1 MFTDNGSAVS
11 KTIEG
16 KEKSMTIHSN
26 INIRAGALD
35 REQQQAGAFGV
46 VSISGQKKK
55 NGTENQGMKF
65 GGQIDPIEQKKALAK
80 KRAYKIIKDALAG
93 ELKRDADV
101 QVVKDHAEQLRCD
114 MAQAQNEIARIDGE
128 KEKWREE
135 CGVAEDSEEQKDL
148 ELLEKREAYER
159 GDFSKELTK
168 EEKEHLA
175 ELDKRGYTDYQK
187 KALEMEK
194 KKAPYTDTVQK
205 AEAGIIADNAV
216 VRATRLE
223 RLKKDFIREAQK
235 EENEVLA
242 AASKEIIGML
252 VDEAKDHMDE
262 KSEELQEKAE
272 EKKEEKEAEQEKIDA
287 AKEKKEEMEAL
298 ANPEKVSSEQTA
310 ATQVAPPSGDKMTE
324 AMVQLDS
331 NKGDYQKEIEEMMRK
346 MKLVAEDIKGIKV
359 DEIF

>member
-1 MFTDNGSAVS
+1 
-11 KTIEG
+11 
-16 KEKSMTIHSN
+16 MTINSN
-26 INIRAGALD
+26 ISIQAGVLD
-35 REQQQAGAFGV
+35 KEQQQAGKFGV
-46 VSISGQKKK
+46 VSVSGRKREEKEEK
-55 NGTENQGMKF
+55 NPGLALN
-65 GGQIDPIEQKKALAK
+65 GQIDPIEQKKALAK
-80 KRAYKIIKDALAG
+80 KQAYKIIKDALAN

-101 QVVKDHAEQLRCD
+101 QEVKDHAEQLRND
-114 MAQAQNEIARIDGE
+114 MSEAQDEIARIDGE

-135 CGVAEDSEEQKDL
+135 CGVAEDSGEQKDL

-159 GDFSKELTK
+159 GDLSKELTE
-168 EEKEHLA
+168 EEKERLA

-194 KKAPYTDTVQK
+194 KKAPYTDTVRK
-205 AEAGIIADNAV
+205 AEAGIMADNAV

-223 RLKKDFIREAQK
+223 RLKKDFIRKAQK

-287 AKEKKEEMEAL
+287 AKERKEEMEAL
-298 ANPEKVSSEQTA
+298 ADPENASPEQTA
-310 ATQVAPPSGDKMTE
+310 ATQVAPPSGDGMTE
-324 AMVQLDS
+324 AMVQLD
-331 NKGDYQKEIEEMMRK
+331 GQREDYQKEIEEMMRK
-346 MKLVAEDIKGIKV
+346 MNLVAEDIKGIKV
-359 DEIF
+359 DEVF

>member
-1 MFTDNGSAVS
+1 
-11 KTIEG
+11 
-16 KEKSMTIHSN
+16 MTINSN
-26 INIRAGALD
+26 ISIQAGALD
-35 REQQQAGAFGV
+35 KEQQQAGKFGV
-46 VSISGQKKK
+46 VSVSGKKREEKEEK
-55 NGTENQGMKF
+55 NPGFMLNGRV
-65 GGQIDPIEQKKALAK
+65 DPIEQKKTQAK
-80 KRAYKIIKDALAG
+80 KQAYKIIKDALAN
-93 ELKRDADV
+93 ELRRDADV
-101 QVVKDHAEQLRCD
+101 QEVKDHAEQLRND
-114 MAQAQNEIARIDGE
+114 MTQAQNEIGRINGE
-128 KEKWREE
+128 KEEWRDE

-159 GDFSKELTK
+159 GDLSKELTE

-187 KALEMEK
+187 RALEMEK

-205 AEAGIIADNAV
+205 AEAGIMADNAV

-223 RLKKDFIREAQK
+223 RLKKDFIRKAQK

-262 KSEELQEKAE
+262 KSEEIREKAE

-298 ANPEKVSSEQTA
+298 ANPENASSSQTA
-310 ATQVAPPSGDKMTE
+310 AQVAPPSGDGMTE
-324 AMVQLDS
+324 VMVQLDG
-331 NKGDYQKEIEEMMRK
+331 NKEDYQKEIEEMMRK
-346 MKLVAEDIKGIKV
+346 MNLIAEDIKGIKV

>member
-1 MFTDNGSAVS
+1 M
-11 KTIEG
+11 G
-16 KEKSMTIHSN
+16 KFPEISQKGKGQYGMGVN
-26 INIRAGALD
+26 ISINMETFD
-35 REQQQAGAFGV
+35 REQQAGKFGT
-46 VSISGQKKK
+46 VSISGQKKSEK
-55 NGTENQGMKF
+55 DAEKQGMKLN
-65 GGQIDPIEQKKALAK
+65 GQIDPIEQKKALAK
-80 KRAYKIIKDALAG
+80 KQAYKIIRDALSG

-101 QVVKDHAEQLRCD
+101 QEVKDHAEQLRRD

-128 KEKWREE
+128 KENWREE

-159 GDFSKELTK
+159 GDFTKELTE
-168 EEKEHLA
+168 EEKKRLA

-194 KKAPYTDTVQK
+194 KKAPYTNTVQK
-205 AEAGIIADNAV
+205 AEAGIMADNAV

-235 EENEVLA
+235 EEDEVLA

-287 AKEKKEEMEAL
+287 AKKKKEEMEAL

-310 ATQVAPPSGDKMTE
+310 ATQVAPLSGDNMTE

-331 NKGDYQKEIEEMMRK
+331 NKEDYQKEIEEMMRK

-359 DEIF
+359 DEVF